1 MSSIKTG
8 GLTAALVG
16 LMSHLAF
23 SQAWT
28 TAYTSATATGDCKGL
43 SAGLNTDFSVTPV
56 VSKALFGSVAPY
68 RVMKMAFF
76 LQPGATNTDIYMVE
90 KGIPGENARI
100 LWYNGAGATPALT
113 VIGTLTNG
121 NYGGGGVEEQGL
133 VGIALNQK
141 SFATD
146 NFLYLYYTTGA
157 GAAGSAT
164 VGFHITRVTVNATTK
179 VIDFSTEKT
188 LIHIPAGTT
197 GRWHTGGGMAFDND
211 GNLYISVSDN
221 ESLAMGPGNT
231 ADLRGNILRIHPDA
245 ADPKG
250 YTIPKDNFGEYWAAQ
265 FTSQGKTGLAAKYS
279 DQTKVKPE
287 IYIKGMRNV
296 YSYSIDKTRPGM
308 VEYSQCGPDAQ
319 RGETHALTT
328 KPAFGGWPF
337 WVYLNG
343 AAVRQSAKASAYDE
357 AGEPSATDWATFNPA
372 SMSTNTPVNN
382 WSGNKGVDTLP
393 PYHFPF
399 YSHSSSCA
407 AGGPIIR
414 YDGGITNPGQ
424 MPPQLDNTVMFGD
437 YSVSSGTNSIWAMK
451 LDPATGVVSGTAT
464 YVFTMARPSRPSL
477 LNSVDFQQGPDG
489 ALYLVDFGAPCCS
502 ASPPA
507 ANGGISRISYTGN
520 CKDPGLHPVT
530 STPRLMHHEAVSWFQ
545 VKSGRLFLNDDAN
558 SLIQKGSHTI
568 KIMDVNGKVLYTFAG
583 HGVASYA
590 LPSLSPGQLYVLRAE
605 TPLGIA
611 QRTFSPL

>member
-8 GLTAALVG
+8 GLTAAIVG
-16 LMSHLAF
+16 VIAQMAF

-28 TAYTSATATGDCKGL
+28 SAYTSATATGDCKGL

-56 VSKALFGSVAPY
+56 VSKALFGSVSPY

-90 KGIPGENARI
+90 KGVGGENARV
-100 LWYNGAGATPALT
+100 LWYNGANASLS
-113 VIGTLTNG
+113 VIGTLANV

-141 SFATD
+141 TFATD
-146 NFLYLYYTTGA
+146 NFLYLYYTTGN
-157 GAAGSAT
+157 GNIGSAT
-164 VGFHITRVTVNATTK
+164 VGFHITRVTVNPTTK
-179 VIDFSTEKT
+179 VIDFGTEKT
-188 LIHIPAGTT
+188 LIHIPAATV
-197 GRWHTGGGMAFDND
+197 GRWHTGGGMAFDNA

-231 ADLRGNILRIHPDA
+231 ADLRGSILRIHPDA
-245 ADPKG
+245 SNPKG
-250 YTIPKDNFGEYWAAQ
+250 YTIPAGNFGEYWSGQ
-265 FTSQGKTGLAAKYS
+265 FQGQGKAGLAAKYA
-279 DQTKVKPE
+279 DTTKVKPE
-287 IYIKGMRNV
+287 IYIKGTRNV
-296 YSYSIDKTRPGM
+296 YSYSIDKTRPGW

-328 KPAFGGWPF
+328 KPTFGGWPF

-343 AAVRQSAKASAYDE
+343 SAVRQTAKASAYDE
-357 AGEPSATDWATFNPA
+357 AGEPSATDWAAFNPA
-372 SMSTNTPVNN
+372 SMSTSTPVNN

-393 PYHFPF
+393 PYHTPF

-414 YDGGITNPGQ
+414 YDGSITNPGQ
-424 MPPQLDNTVMFGD
+424 MPPHLDNVVMFGD

-451 LDPATGVVSGTAT
+451 ADPNTGAVSGTAT
-464 YVFTMARPSRPSL
+464 YVFTMARGSRPNL

-489 ALYLVDFGAPCCS
+489 ALYMVDFGAPCCS
-502 ASPPA
+502 ASPPV
-507 ANGGISRISYTGN
+507 ANNGIVRVSYTGT

-530 STPRLMHHEAVSWFQ
+530 ATPRVMHHGDVNWFQ
-545 VKSGRLFLNDDAN
+545 VKSGRLMVNDDPN
-558 SLIQKGSHTI
+558 SLIAKGSHTV

-583 HGVASYA
+583 QGVASYA
-590 LPSLSPGQLYVLRAE
+590 MPSLAAGKLYILRAE
-605 TPLGIA
+605 TPLGVA